1 MNRTLKV
8 LVTLALSLVTIS
20 AVFVGGFVLGHTLDI
35 RLPGEKPAIDTRL
48 GDKVEEVERLLSREA
63 LSPASESSRTAG
75 AISGLLEA
83 SGDTYATYFDPEH
96 YDYFNQQ
103 SGGEFFGIGVNIA
116 EKEGEVYVVSVM
128 EGTPAEEAGLE
139 AEDQFVTIDGVER
152 DSWTVDEVV
161 TRVRGP
167 EGSVVEVEVYRPAEE
182 KIFEFQIERAR
193 IEIPN
198 TMQKMVGEDVG
209 YIRLLSFN
217 AKSAAD
223 LRLAMEELEAEGAKG
238 FVIDVRDNPGGLL
251 DSAVDVASLFIEDG
265 VIVSVE
271 DRNGRK
277 DVDRANGDVATDA
290 PVVVLMNG
298 NSASASEVLAGAL
311 QDYGRATLVGEQ
323 SFGKGSVQT
332 VESLSFGGGVK
343 FTIAHYLT
351 PKDRKIDGVGLTPD
365 VIVEMEPELQ
375 ADEETDTQLKRAAE
389 VLRAEF

>member
-8 LVTLALSLVTIS
+8 LVALFLSLVAIS

-48 GDKVEEVERLLSREA
+48 GDRVEEVERLLSREA
-63 LSPASESSRTAG
+63 LNPASESSRTAG

-83 SGDTYATYFDPEH
+83 SGDKYAAYFDPEH

-167 EGSVVEVEVYRPAEE
+167 EGSVVEVEVYRPAED
-182 KIFEFQIERAR
+182 KTFEFQIERAR

-198 TMQKMVGEDVG
+198 TMQQMLGDDVG

-271 DRNGRK
+271 DRDGRK
-277 DVDRANGDVATDA
+277 EVDRANGDVATDA

-351 PKDRKIDGVGLTPD
+351 PKDREIDGVGLTPD
-365 VIVEMEPELQ
+365 VIVEMEPGLQ